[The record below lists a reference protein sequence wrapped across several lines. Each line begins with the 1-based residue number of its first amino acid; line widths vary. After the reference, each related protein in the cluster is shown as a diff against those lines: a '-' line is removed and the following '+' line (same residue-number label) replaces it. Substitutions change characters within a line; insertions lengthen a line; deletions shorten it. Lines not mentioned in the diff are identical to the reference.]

1 MRDSFSCVRI
11 STPSGAETLPD
22 ASPRA
27 GSKVVPLSPSADR
40 PIPVRRIHWKSAVRI
55 IPSVFPPADLF
66 KRVAAASDLD
76 AVHSIESAFNP
87 RLVGHGTLGRDE
99 RLTGP
104 GSGYIMAAFTHVSP
118 DGSRFSNGTFGVFY
132 AAQREAVAIAETRY
146 HRERFML
153 ATREAP
159 CELDMRVL
167 SVTVKAPL
175 HDLRGMRAILP
186 DVYRLA
192 DYSASQLLGGVLRAG
207 GSTGVVYDSV
217 RLEGGRCAGVFRP
230 RALSQCRE
238 RKHLRYVWDGSSIT
252 SVLEIK
258 RLPARPRRRS

>member
-1 MRDSFSCVRI
+1 
-11 STPSGAETLPD
+11 LPD
-22 ASPRA
+22 RPARRDA
-27 GSKVVPLSPSADR
+27 TVVPLAPAAGR

-66 KRVAAASDLD
+66 ERVAAPADLE
-76 AVHSIESAFNP
+76 AVHAIESSFNP
-87 RLVGHGTLGRDE
+87 RLRPGADDARLRDE
-99 RLTGP
+99 RVIGP
-104 GSGYIMAAFTHVSP
+104 GSAYIMAPFSHVSP
-118 DGSRFSNGTFGVFY
+118 DGSRFSNGAFGVFY

-146 HRERFML
+146 HRERFMR

-186 DVYRLA
+186 DVYSLA
-192 DYSASQLLGGVLRAG
+192 DYSASQMLGGVLRAG
-207 GSTGVVYDSV
+207 GSSGVAYDSV

-230 RALSQCRE
+230 RALSRCRE
-238 RKHLRYVWDGSSIT
+238 RKHLRYVWDGESIAD
-252 SVLEIK
+252 VLEIK
-258 RLPARPRRRS
+258 RLRARPRPRA